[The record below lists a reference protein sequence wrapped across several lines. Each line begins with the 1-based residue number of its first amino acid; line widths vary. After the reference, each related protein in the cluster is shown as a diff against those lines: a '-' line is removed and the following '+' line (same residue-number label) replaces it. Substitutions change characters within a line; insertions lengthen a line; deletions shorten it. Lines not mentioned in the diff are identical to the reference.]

1 VLSVLNLQSQ
11 VHLRQHAI
19 RVVMMAVMEMRQHI
33 KRDYE
38 SPSVWSISFSNA
50 FFDGAHHDFA
60 LILPNR

>member
-1 VLSVLNLQSQ
+1 M
-11 VHLRQHAI
+11 

-50 FFDGAHHDFA
+50 FFDGAHHDFG